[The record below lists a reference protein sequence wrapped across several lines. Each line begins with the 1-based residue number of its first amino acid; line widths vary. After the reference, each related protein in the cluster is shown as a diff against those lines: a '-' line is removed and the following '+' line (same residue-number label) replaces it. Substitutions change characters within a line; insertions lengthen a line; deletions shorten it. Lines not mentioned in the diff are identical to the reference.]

1 MVVIRQFRGNSENY
15 GILQIVGSRKGTLLK
30 KILFCNLDL
39 LVKKFQELDPE
50 NSLKNRNE
58 FLEY

>member
-1 MVVIRQFRGNSENY
+1 M
-15 GILQIVGSRKGTLLK
+15 K

-58 FLEY
+58 FLEYIDILCEDNEVLNNLGLIEPSVRHG